1 MAGQADG
8 SIIVDTEVNPEGF
21 KAGSSELLAAI
32 KSLSSEVKELG
43 KILKEA
49 FNNNNRGIAG
59 TDGYVQQLEATV
71 SSLKQEVQSL
81 QTKVA
86 ELQGQLDN
94 LGANKDMKNPV
105 TSMSESAQAAESKIN
120 ALQAE
125 VLRLKGVVAA
135 LQSKLKELATTPVAP
150 AVQTGEAERRVAELE
165 AKIRQL
171 ESTLSSIRNNSG
183 TIPAPQ
189 ADFSAPTQKA
199 SALKRSIDAVNGSVA
214 NLKPTLDKALGGNA
228 KAMESFKNKA
238 VALDIKIGSL
248 REKLAALGRT
258 KVPTEA
264 YASLERKIAKAEER
278 MIALVNRQDKMAATG
293 VDKNSQAWRNLQY
306 EIAKTTREL
315 NGANAAKQRMES
327 GGLAFTTGAASAEYT
342 QMANQIIAASNALA
356 SMQAQAAQTEA
367 KAHGIGAAFR
377 KVGAAVLTA
386 AKTVGSKLVN
396 GLKNALSATKKLI
409 AGNKSYQKSFG
420 GIMSAVKRLGAGLLG
435 VRGVYMILRKA
446 VSAYMEQN
454 EELSNKLNACWSQ
467 LGNLLGPIIT
477 KVVDLVAKAISYITA
492 LLKLIGLS
500 GTSAGK
506 AVKGAG
512 SAAEKAQ
519 RYLAGFDELNV
530 MPDKSESGGG
540 GSSDYN
546 FEDAKLPDWLKDVVN
561 QIKSGNWKQAAS
573 TLANAL
579 NNLVSSVDWA
589 GIGKKFA
596 YYLDGALE
604 FMNTLMKEFDWE
616 ALGSSLATGL
626 NEIISGV
633 NWGNLSGMLANG
645 LTGIMKLLTGF
656 FNTLDGAEFGNAIH
670 EFLRGG
676 IDGVDWAGCAGRLSK
691 AISDFIKAI
700 DFKQIGTDLSDI
712 VRTALQTISS
722 AITNFDWRALGQKIA
737 DFINGIDWGG
747 IIGDLV
753 TLISDILVGALD
765 LLVGFV
771 ENVDWAKL
779 TTDLWNGLVSL
790 VTNIDWGKLISL
802 AFELVGAV
810 LGSCGSLIVTLL
822 DILWELLC
830 TGWDNT
836 KSYFADHI
844 KESGGNIIKGLL
856 KGILDA
862 LKSID
867 KWIRDNIF
875 QPFIDGFCKAFGIHS
890 PSTVMEEQ
898 GNFIIEGLL
907 NGITSAWKSIT
918 EFIGNALSSLGDS
931 IKEAWSNVVS
941 WTKETWSN
949 VTSNISSA
957 WSNIKSTASSGYNA
971 VKSGVSSAWSQVK
984 SNASSAWSGIKS
996 TMSSAWSGIK
1006 SVVTNG
1012 YNSVKNGV
1020 SNAWSSVRSNTAT
1033 AWSNIKS
1040 VIQNQGWANIG
1051 ANICQGIGN
1060 GLSNG
1065 WTWLRNQ
1072 VTNLARN
1079 MLNAAKNALGIHSP
1093 SRMFRDAVGLNI
1105 GYGIGEGIVAS
1116 EGSILDS
1123 VTGVADAI
1131 AEEFNAGTYGENLL
1145 PTAEVDGALASFTDK
1160 ITDSFAALLEKMDAI
1175 AKNIGFSAPAFV
1187 GSVVPYKA
1195 SSDSNGHGA
1204 TTPDDPDGLMAYLLS
1219 ILAELQALSRNM
1231 QRSDDDQR
1239 VTKVIIGGREVFQ
1252 TVVEENN
1259 RAIRSYGKSPLKV

>member
-1 MAGQADG
+1 MTGQADG

-43 KILKEA
+43 KILKDA
-49 FNNNNRGIAG
+49 FSNNNRGIAS

-86 ELQGQLDN
+86 ELQSQLDN
-94 LGANKDMKNPV
+94 LGTDKDMKNPV

-150 AVQTGEAERRVAELE
+150 AVRTGEAEQRVAELE
-165 AKIRQL
+165 AKIQQL
-171 ESTLSSIRNNSG
+171 ETALSSIRNSG
-183 TIPAPQ
+183 GAIPAPQ
-189 ADFSAPTQKA
+189 ADFSIPIQKA

-676 IDGVDWAGCAGRLSK
+676 IDGVDWAGEAGRLSK

-700 DFKQIGTDLSDI
+700 DFKQLGTDVSD
-712 VRTALQTISS
+712 VFKTFQRTMIS
-722 AITNFDWRALGQKIA
+722 AVENFDWQALGQKIA
-737 DFINGIDWGG
+737 DFINGIDWPG
-747 IIGDLV
+747 LV
-753 TLISDILVGALD
+753 RNAATMAGAVITGALE

-771 ENVDWAKL
+771 ENIDWAKL
-779 TTDLWNGLVSL
+779 AADLWDSL
-790 VTNIDWGKLISL
+790 VGMITSIDWSRLIAL
-802 AFELVGAV
+802 AFELAGAA
-810 LGSCGSLIVTLL
+810 LGAAINLVFALFGK
-822 DILWELLC
+822 LWEMLC
-830 TGWDNT
+830 DGWEST
-836 KSYFADHI
+836 KSYFADFI
-844 KESGGNIIKGLL
+844 EQSGGNIIEGLF
-856 KGILDA
+856 KGILNA
-862 LKSID
+862 LKNIGQ
-867 KWIRDNIF
+867 WIWDNIF
-875 QPFIDGFCKAFGIHS
+875 KPFIDGFCAAFGIHS

-907 NGITSAWKSIT
+907 NGITNGWKSIT
-918 EFIGNALSSLGDS
+918 EFFGNALSSIGDAIS
-931 IKEAWSNVVS
+931 SAWDNVVS
-941 WTKETWSN
+941 WTKEKWSN
-949 VTSNISSA
+949 VTSSISSA
-957 WSNIKSTASSGYNA
+957 WSNIKSAASSGYNA

-1012 YNSVKNGV
+1012 YNSVKSGV
-1020 SNAWSSVRSNTAT
+1020 VNAWSSVRSNTAT

-1051 ANICQGIGN
+1051 SNICQGIGN

-1065 WTWLRNQ
+1065 WSWLSRQ
-1072 VTNLARN
+1072 VSNLARN
-1079 MLNAAKNALGIHSP
+1079 MLNAAKRALGIHSP

-1105 GYGIGEGIVAS
+1105 GYGIGEGIEAS
-1116 EGSILDS
+1116 EGSILGS
-1123 VTGVADAI
+1123 VTGVAKAI
-1131 AEEFNAGTYGENLL
+1131 AEEFNAGQYSGSLL
-1145 PTAEVDGALASFTDK
+1145 PTAEVDSALTSFVDKVTDN
-1160 ITDSFAALLEKMDAI
+1160 FAELLNKMDAI
-1175 AKNIGFSAPAFV
+1175 AKNVGFNIPAFA
-1187 GSVVPYKA
+1187 GSIAPYGA
-1195 SSDSNGHGA
+1195 SSGYMTKAAYS
-1204 TTPDDPDGLMAYLLS
+1204 DGTSTDAS
-1219 ILAELQALSRNM
+1219 IMTAMLAELQSLSRIVQNLDVG
-1231 QRSDDDQR
+1231 QRGD
-1239 VTKVIIGGREVFQ
+1239 TKVIIGGREVFQ

-1259 RAIRSYGKSPLKV
+1259 RAIRSYGKSPLK